1 MEGFFYGGGG
11 LVAKSYTTLETPWTV
26 ARQAP
31 LYMIFPRQ
39 EYWGGLP
46 FPSPGDIPNSG
57 MEPRSPALQANSLPT
72 EPPGKTFFYG
82 KYFKITNNLLPHC
95 PNCQVSTD
103 NTQTLILYHAKKGKI
118 NSFKTLKSYM
128 DNCLKIQHDKIEYF
142 MHHKVQK
149 FIKTYFPQ

>member
-1 MEGFFYGGGG
+1 MNCF
-11 LVAKSYTTLETPWTV
+11 LVLLLFSPKLCLTFATV
-26 ARQAP
+26 ACQTP
-31 LYMIFPRQ
+31 LSMDSLGKNTGVGCHFLLQGIFPTQGWNPGLLHCRQ
-39 EYWGGLP
+39 ILYPLSHQGRP
-46 FPSPGDIPNSG
+46 FSMVSTSNSV
-57 MEPRSPALQANSLPT
+57 T
-72 EPPGKTFFYG
+72 TFS
-82 KYFKITNNLLPHC
+82 PHC